1 MNLTQTKES
10 LLVFAMSNVC
20 EDDAFFV
27 PESLL
32 CLIK

>member
-1 MNLTQTKES
+1 MYLTQTKES

-20 EDDAFFV
+20 ENDALFI

-32 CLIK
+32 RFIK